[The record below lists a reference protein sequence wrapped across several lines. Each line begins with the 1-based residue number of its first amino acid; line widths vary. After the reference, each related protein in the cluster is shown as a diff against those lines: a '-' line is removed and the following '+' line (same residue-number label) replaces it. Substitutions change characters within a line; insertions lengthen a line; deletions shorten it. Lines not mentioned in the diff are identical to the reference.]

1 MKHIIAILVAS
12 VMAAFAM
19 PTFAQDTKRPELTP
33 EQKLKGALILANAG
47 TALVVGPLALPAAIL
62 TGQREGLCKVLG
74 GTYTPNSDG
83 KDQCPGGVWL
93 RIIPYLGDLK

>member
-1 MKHIIAILVAS
+1 MKKRFAILI
-12 VMAAFAM
+12 AAFFA
-19 PTFAQDTKRPELTP
+19 TSAFAQDRRPELTP
-33 EQKLKGALILANAG
+33 AQKLNVANG
-47 TALVVGPLALPAAIL
+47 VTALVVGPIALPAAIL
-62 TGQREGLCKVLG
+62 SGQKEGLCNVLG